1 MRPLLRLL
9 LSVGGL
15 VNAFMELQHENSK
28 LLFFRLFFNLG
39 MLP

>member
-9 LSVGGL
+9 LSVGVL

-28 LLFFRLFFNLG
+28 LLLFCLFFKPG
-39 MLP
+39 MLT